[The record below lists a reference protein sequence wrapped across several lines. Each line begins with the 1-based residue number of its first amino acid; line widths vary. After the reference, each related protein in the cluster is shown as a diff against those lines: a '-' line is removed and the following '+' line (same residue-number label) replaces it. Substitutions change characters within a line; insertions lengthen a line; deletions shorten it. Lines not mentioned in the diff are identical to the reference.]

1 MKLNKLVKTVVFALE
16 EIKARDIKV
25 LDVTNITIMFDRMII
40 ASAVSTRQ
48 AKALANNVHEKV
60 KAAGGMVYGTEGEQS
75 GEWMLVDLGDIL
87 VHVMLP
93 AVRVHYDLEELWT
106 ELETAKVEQVAIDQ
120 SKNKV
125 VVKSRRPSVKLDPP
139 ARKAKSTKHSHVR

>member
-60 KAAGGMVYGTEGEQS
+60 KAAGGM
-75 GEWMLVDLGDIL
+75 
-87 VHVMLP
+87 
-93 AVRVHYDLEELWT
+93 
-106 ELETAKVEQVAIDQ
+106 
-120 SKNKV
+120 
-125 VVKSRRPSVKLDPP
+125 
-139 ARKAKSTKHSHVR
+139 